1 MLLPAR
7 HISVLT
13 PVFVRL
19 RGEQGPIDV
28 NGVIVEFA
36 GETCVIASHTLT
48 GVAEA
53 AVLEGCRTA
62 PSLSVVRVPTAQV
75 AVDAFEG
82 FSGALFA
89 APPDL
94 LRIYYNSLDSS
105 EQALS
110 QAEQVAFRRQDLS
123 ASVDASPAID
133 GRVDR
138 LEDAVARIEG
148 MVASI
153 AAGSG
158 ALAAPA
164 VPAPQATLL
173 AGPAGPR
180 QAPVAA
186 AAGPRQA
193 AASGRRDSPET
204 FLLTPDPPRR
214 RRRGALVGADAARAE
229 AERDPALSGL
239 LGVLAAGPGEPE
251 LSGSTNSGDGD
262 SNDDNFL
269 APGASPVGN
278 AAAAGPRRERARQRD
293 QPGRRR
299 AGRSEDPNGL
309 QQMLNQMLI
318 RRLQARQDA
327 APAAA
332 EGAANAAELS
342 SEDMMLMMVMQNQQ
356 TVSLL
361 QRQLV
366 RQRDAES
373 SSSDEFGLFTSD
385 GKGDFGG
392 HQSSKLTRGINNL
405 RKIRRQVRGDPDA
418 VIRRFER
425 RVRRELGVSRGQVW
439 SIRDFLRR
447 IHWGRFRS
455 SQRIAYALAESYELQ
470 RTGNTSASAAQT
482 LQNLK
487 AVLLSVRHNGN
498 MSVAQA
504 LTGLPD
510 PCQDLEAGA
519 EPEELA
525 LVAGFLESQAQL
537 QRHVDAAQNA
547 QHRAASSSD
556 ALPTHDAHESEAPTP
571 GPRPRRDP
579 KAKAKVKALAK
590 AEEEG

>member
-1 MLLPAR
+1 
-7 HISVLT
+7 
-13 PVFVRL
+13 
-19 RGEQGPIDV
+19 
-28 NGVIVEFA
+28 
-36 GETCVIASHTLT
+36 
-48 GVAEA
+48 
-53 AVLEGCRTA
+53 
-62 PSLSVVRVPTAQV
+62 
-75 AVDAFEG
+75 
-82 FSGALFA
+82 
-89 APPDL
+89 
-94 LRIYYNSLDSS
+94 
-105 EQALS
+105 
-110 QAEQVAFRRQDLS
+110 
-123 ASVDASPAID
+123 
-133 GRVDR
+133 
-138 LEDAVARIEG
+138 
-148 MVASI
+148 
-153 AAGSG
+153 
-158 ALAAPA
+158 
-164 VPAPQATLL
+164 
-173 AGPAGPR
+173 
-180 QAPVAA
+180 
-186 AAGPRQA
+186 
-193 AASGRRDSPET
+193 
-204 FLLTPDPPRR
+204 
-214 RRRGALVGADAARAE
+214 
-229 AERDPALSGL
+229 
-239 LGVLAAGPGEPE
+239 
-251 LSGSTNSGDGD
+251 
-262 SNDDNFL
+262 
-269 APGASPVGN
+269 
-278 AAAAGPRRERARQRD
+278 
-293 QPGRRR
+293 
-299 AGRSEDPNGL
+299 
-309 QQMLNQMLI
+309 
-318 RRLQARQDA
+318 
-327 APAAA
+327 
-332 EGAANAAELS
+332 
-342 SEDMMLMMVMQNQQ
+342 MMLMMVMQNQQ

-385 GKGDFGG
+385 GKGDSGG

-556 ALPTHDAHESEAPTP
+556 ALPTHDALEGEAPTT

-579 KAKAKVKALAK
+579 KAKAKAKALAK
-590 AEEEG
+590 AEEER